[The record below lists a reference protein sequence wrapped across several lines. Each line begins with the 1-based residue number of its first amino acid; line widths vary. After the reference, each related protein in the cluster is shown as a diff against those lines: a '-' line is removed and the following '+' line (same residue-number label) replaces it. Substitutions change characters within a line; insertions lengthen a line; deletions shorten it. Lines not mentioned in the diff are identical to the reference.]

1 MSKVY
6 MLSCGCY
13 SDYEVLGIYST
24 REKAEHYRK
33 IFEREETNDVEE
45 IELDAPPF
53 HDEERNEG
61 WEFKFDNGKI
71 IDSFETSV
79 FDYKFSYFI
88 NGIHVY
94 FDGWGSNRK
103 VEAVFV
109 SNRNGMTFEKAKKIA
124 VDKYYEYTANKEG
137 LV

>member
-71 IDSFETSV
+71 VDSFETSV
-79 FDYKFSYFI
+79 PDYKYSYFCS
-88 NGIHVY
+88 NTHVY
-94 FDGWGSNRK
+94 CDGWGSNRK
-103 VEAVFV
+103 IEAIFV
-109 SNRNGMTFEKAKKIA
+109 SNRNGVTFEKAKKIA
-124 VDKYYEYTANKEG
+124 IDKYYEYTANKEG